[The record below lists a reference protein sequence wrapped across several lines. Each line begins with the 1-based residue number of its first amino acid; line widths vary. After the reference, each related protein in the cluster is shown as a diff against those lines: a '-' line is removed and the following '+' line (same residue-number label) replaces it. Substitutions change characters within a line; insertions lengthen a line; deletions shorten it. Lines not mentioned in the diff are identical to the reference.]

1 MKSGFEAELEQL
13 ESRVVALYG
22 IAEAVARRQRDRLA
36 VSEGEIHLDLYPP
49 QREQTGTVVFVGGL
63 SSHALMYAGFLDAL
77 SRRGHAVVA
86 LDLRGHGRS
95 SGERGDFT
103 IESVIEDLAAAAGY
117 ARQLFGGPVT
127 VLGSSL
133 GGFFALVGANAVEGF
148 DAGISHGVLLPEL
161 PITAKDRRLAPLARL
176 LARAAPRLRLSTRL
190 LTDWGGVAE
199 SPELRAA
206 IQADPLMAWRY
217 TTRAIASGSSYRP
230 ARPLTDLRVP
240 HLLIVGEHDRMTPLE
255 YARQVYARM
264 SGPKELA
271 VVHGAGHMGGLVEH
285 RDEMLALVDDFLR
298 RVAGGQPPTEEA

>member
-1 MKSGFEAELEQL
+1 MNTRLQPELDHLEA
-13 ESRVVALYG
+13 RAVALYG
-22 IAEAVARRQRDRLA
+22 IAEAVARRQRERLA
-36 VSEGEIHLDLYPP
+36 VAGGEIHLDVYSPEG
-49 QREQTGTVVFVGGL
+49 EQFGTVVFVGGL

-77 SRRGHAVVA
+77 SQRGYAVVA

-95 SGERGDFT
+95 SGERGDFS
-103 IESVIEDLAAAAGY
+103 IESVIEDLTAAAGY
-117 ARQLFGGPVT
+117 ARERFGGAVT

-133 GGFFALVGANAVEGF
+133 GGFFALVGANAIRGF

-161 PITAKDRRLAPLARL
+161 PISAKDRRLAPLARL
-176 LARAAPRLRLSTRL
+176 LARLAPRLRLSTRL
-190 LTDWGGVAE
+190 LTDWSGVAE

-206 IQADPLMAWRY
+206 IQSDPLMAWRY

-240 HLLIVGEHDRMTPLE
+240 HLLIVGEHDRMTPLD

-271 VVHGAGHMGGLVEH
+271 VVPDAGHMGGLVEH
-285 RDEMLALVDDFLR
+285 RDEMLALVDAFLR
-298 RVAGGQPPTEEA
+298 RVAGEGSQREEP